1 MTDSI
6 SRRIVCIDDDKIQ
19 HILIKKRLL
28 NVDST
33 LEIIPFEEPL
43 KTLDWLKENSADL
56 IFMDLNFPGLSG
68 WDLLEKIKEISSTPV
83 VVLTGNI
90 GNEERAKREEFPQA
104 IRLLEKPIS
113 SSQIEEIFH
122 FLDVEK

>member
-122 FLDVEK
+122 FLDGDK

>member
-122 FLDVEK
+122 FLDGEK